1 VRPRRGERQGCE
13 GLRRANRKPV
23 SAHQAKAQ
31 FSALLDRVEHKKRLV
46 ITRRNRPIGDL
57 QAAFDGQTA

>member
-1 VRPRRGERQGCE
+1 MASQNPRPAGCP
-13 GLRRANRKPV
+13 GPV
-23 SAHQAKAQ
+23 SAQQAKAQ
-31 FSALLDRVEHKKRLV
+31 FSALLDRVEHKERLV

>member
-1 VRPRRGERQGCE
+1 MSGKVAKGYAPPTG
-13 GLRRANRKPV
+13 NRSVPN
-23 SAHQAKAQ
+23 QAKAQ
-31 FSALLDRVEHKKRLV
+31 FSALLDRVEHKERLV